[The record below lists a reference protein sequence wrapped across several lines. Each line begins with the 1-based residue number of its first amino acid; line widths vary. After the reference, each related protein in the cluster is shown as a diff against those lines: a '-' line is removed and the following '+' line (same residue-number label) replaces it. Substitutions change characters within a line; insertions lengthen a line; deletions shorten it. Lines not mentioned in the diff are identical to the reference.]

1 MRLQQNRLLD
11 RPAFLLAL
19 AAFLTALLVQSG
31 ELGSIDSINRLQ
43 TTHSYW
49 TSKPSV
55 PEGTVVKFAF
65 GAVAVG
71 KNGRMYVA
79 SGMGQSLLM
88 LPSDIVGTLL
98 EHLFHPGL
106 RSIVVSYSTNILVCV
121 LTVLVCFR
129 WLRLLEFTPSESI
142 AGALA
147 LLFGTT
153 FLHYTQNM
161 MENNLIFLLTLTGL
175 CFQYEWLCTGSI
187 RSLVIGCLVLG
198 ANLLVRLT
206 TAMDIIAVG
215 LFVLLVLLWKQ
226 GVRGREVLTRIWN
239 YVRVAGPCYAAF
251 LVIDRAYQYHRFGSI
266 FNTYLS
272 IMAEQQKR
280 VDASLPPDY
289 PWSTPLHEGLL
300 GPLISP
306 EKSIFLFDP
315 LILLTVLLC
324 LLLWK
329 RFHPEMKA
337 LLVTGFSLL
346 ATYILF
352 YAKYFPWSGD
362 FAWGDRYVTTPV
374 QLLAMI
380 SIPLLLRHRPDLGK
394 IVPRLGMAIACI
406 SVVIQLASVVFWHPL
421 EIDQMETL
429 GHPTFVIGLRFENI
443 AAVALGKMNQWG
455 LSNQATRKIDG
466 IHADTPYFLP
476 FLLRKDGR
484 VSKRVAN
491 GLIAGWSAGLAA
503 LIVVL
508 WLIQSKAR
516 RGDFAASAGARDSEA
531 EDKTLGLRT
540 GDSLLR

>member
-1 MRLQQNRLLD
+1 MKAQQNRILD
-11 RPAFLLAL
+11 RPAFLLTL

-31 ELGSIDSINRLQ
+31 ELGSIDTINRLQ

-55 PEGTVVKFAF
+55 PDGTVVKFGF

-71 KNGRMYVA
+71 RNGRMYVA

-88 LPSDIVGTLL
+88 LPSDIAGTLL

-106 RSIVVSYSTNILVCV
+106 RSIVVSYSTNILACV

-129 WLRLLEFTPSESI
+129 WLLLLEFTTSQSI

-161 MENNLIFLLTLTGL
+161 MENNLLFLLTLTGL
-175 CFQYEWLCTGSI
+175 YFQYEWLRTGST
-187 RSLVIGCLVLG
+187 RSLVIGCLALG
-198 ANLLVRLT
+198 ANLLIRLT
-206 TAMDIIAVG
+206 TAIDITAVC
-215 LFVLLVLLWKQ
+215 LFVLLVLSWKQ
-226 GVRGREVLTRIWN
+226 GLCGRELLTCIWR
-239 YVRVAGPCYAAF
+239 YVRVAGPSYATF

-266 FNTYLS
+266 FSTYLS
-272 IMAEQQKR
+272 VMAEQQKR
-280 VDASLPPDY
+280 ADASLPPDY

-306 EKSIFLFDP
+306 EKSILLFDP

-329 RFHPEMKA
+329 RLHPEIKA
-337 LLVTGFSLL
+337 LLVTGVSLL
-346 ATYILF
+346 AMYILF
-352 YAKYFPWSGD
+352 YAKYFTWSGD
-362 FAWGDRYVTTPV
+362 VAWGDRYITTPV

-380 SIPLLLRHRPDLGK
+380 SIPLLLRHRRHLGK
-394 IVPRLGMAIACI
+394 IVLRLGMAIACA

-421 EIDQMETL
+421 EFDQMKTL
-429 GHPTFVIGLRFENI
+429 GHPTFVVGLRFENI
-443 AAVALGKMNQWG
+443 AAVALGKVNQWS
-455 LSNQATRKIDG
+455 LSNQATRKIDS

-476 FLLRKDGR
+476 FLCKKDGR
-484 VSKRVAN
+484 VSKRTAN
-491 GLIAGWSAGLAA
+491 GLIAGWSVGLAA

-508 WLIQSKAR
+508 WLIQHKAR
-516 RGDFAASAGARDSEA
+516 RGDSVTAFFSQC
-531 EDKTLGLRT
+531 T
-540 GDSLLR
+540 